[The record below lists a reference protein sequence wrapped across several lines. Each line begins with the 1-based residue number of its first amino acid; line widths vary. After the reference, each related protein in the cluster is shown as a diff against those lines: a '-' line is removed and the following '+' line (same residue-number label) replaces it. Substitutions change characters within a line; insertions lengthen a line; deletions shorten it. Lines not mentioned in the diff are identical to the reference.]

1 MTFAIALVA
10 RRRNTHFARR
20 HPAPA
25 ARLRSSTIFAALSA
39 CIVSIS
45 AAAQTATKKDEGPW
59 SVSVGLFAISTPEYE
74 GGKRRVNGVLPD
86 FDISY
91 KTQDWGKFGVGSK
104 SRGVSWTILDKE
116 EYSFGILL
124 GADTGRSEKEGTAFR
139 PGSKR
144 LRGLGEIKSA
154 GEVGVFGHVVFGVPL
169 SLQVTRG
176 LGDEEPDSK
185 NLSIKGHR
193 GTRIEFGS
201 EIPFKLT
208 DTLTLS
214 VSPSVS
220 WADKNY
226 TQTYFGV
233 TSAQSARSGFKAF
246 KADGGIKSLNIG
258 VGLNYQ
264 IDKNWSAN
272 AGVTFQQLRGS
283 AAKSPITEQKRQA
296 NALLGVSYAF

>member
-1 MTFAIALVA
+1 MTYAITETACRNRAFAVITST
-10 RRRNTHFARR
+10 RRLTV
-20 HPAPA
+20 
-25 ARLRSSTIFAALSA
+25 FAALSA
-39 CIVSIS
+39 TIVSFS
-45 AAAQTATKKDEGPW
+45 AAAQTAAKKDEGPW
-59 SVSVGLFAISTPEYE
+59 SVSVGLFATSTPEYE
-74 GGKRRVNGVLPD
+74 GGKRRVAGVLPD

-91 KTQDWGKFGVGSK
+91 KTKDWGRFGFGSK
-104 SRGVSWTILDKE
+104 SRGASWTIIDKE
-116 EYSFGILL
+116 EYSFGILFS
-124 GADTGRSEKEGTAFR
+124 GDTGRSEKDGTAFR

-144 LRGLGEIKSA
+144 LRGLGEIKAA
-154 GEVGVFGHVVFGVPL
+154 GEVGVFGHVVLGVPL

-176 LGDEEPDSK
+176 LGDEKQNSRD
-185 NLSIKGHR
+185 LSFKGHR

-201 EIPFKLT
+201 EIPFELS

-214 VSPSVS
+214 VSPSIS

-233 TSAQSARSGFKAF
+233 TRAQSARSGFKEF

-258 VGLNYQ
+258 AGLNYK
-264 IDKNWSAN
+264 IDKNWSAT

-296 NALLGVSYAF
+296 SALLGVNYVF